1 MLCMVK
7 DFLKYISEGDD
18 ISSLGKSQKLFLA
31 SKILH
36 KVFDP
41 QKSSSFGRLLA
52 SETERENR
60 KTQPLEISIIHALFG
75 VIYWL
80 EIIA

>member
-52 SETERENR
+52 SERENR

-75 VIYWL
+75 VIY
-80 EIIA
+80 

>member
-18 ISSLGKSQKLFLA
+18 ISSLEKKSETFFGIKN
-31 SKILH
+31 ILH

-52 SETERENR
+52 SEREDR